1 MNERIQRISIKGLVS
16 QDHKVFMVKDHAG
29 NWEFPGGRID
39 FGETPVETLR
49 REFKE
54 ELNVGQIEIGEVIDI
69 FSFTTEARG
78 NDYHFIVVV
87 YDCRA
92 DLSKVRISEEH
103 LEYAWISFDQLDQY
117 QMRGGYRQ
125 LLAKFFA

>member
-16 QDHKVFMVKDHAG
+16 KDHKVFMVKDRAG

-39 FGETPVETLR
+39 FGETPEETLG

-54 ELNVGQIEIGEVIDI
+54 ELGVDQIEIGEVIGI

-87 YDCRA
+87 YDCQA
-92 DLSKVRISEEH
+92 DLSKVSISDEH
-103 LEYAWISFDQLDQY
+103 LEYAWVSFDQLDQY
-117 QMRGGYRQ
+117 QMRNSYRQ
-125 LLAKFFA
+125 FFLKFLA

>member
-1 MNERIQRISIKGLVS
+1 MNKRIQRISIKGLVTK
-16 QDHKVFMVKDHAG
+16 DNKVFMVKDQAG

-39 FGETPVETLR
+39 FGEKPEETLR

-54 ELNVGQIEIGEVIDI
+54 ELDVDLIEIGEVIDI

-78 NDYHFIVVV
+78 DEYHFIVVV
-87 YDCRA
+87 YNCQA

-117 QMRGGYRQ
+117 QMRNSYRQ
-125 LLAKFFA
+125 FFLKFLA